1 MRKTIFNVNLYI
13 WFRLY
18 ELRRL
23 NQRRPTAVIPR
34 KAKCKER
41 LSRSGLN

>member
-1 MRKTIFNVNLYI
+1 MRKTIFNGNLYI

-41 LSRSGLN
+41 LSRSRLN